1 MADDPLPPTTWL
13 RLPTTDHPAPAP
25 PPTPPGA
32 APLPAAAQARPLQG
46 GAGTFSGAQVDPA
59 TTQMRR
65 QSQSRLLWA
74 GVIAAVVLTV
84 VGLVALLP
92 VLYLLYRG

>member
-1 MADDPLPPTTWL
+1 
-13 RLPTTDHPAPAP
+13 
-25 PPTPPGA
+25 
-32 APLPAAAQARPLQG
+32 
-46 GAGTFSGAQVDPA
+46 
-59 TTQMRR
+59 MRR